1 MLPPETIL
9 MTSRASIG
17 YFGLFEK
24 ECCTNQGFI
33 SIIPKLENSKMFILY
48 NLMNRKQEIELKAS
62 GTTFKEISKGIFRQM
77 EMFIPNKVLVE
88 EFEIRVYTIF
98 KQVRSLKKQT
108 QKLREAR
115 NILLPKLMNQTIE
128 V

>member
-1 MLPPETIL
+1 
-9 MTSRASIG
+9 
-17 YFGLFEK
+17 
-24 ECCTNQGFI
+24 
-33 SIIPKLENSKMFILY
+33 MFILY